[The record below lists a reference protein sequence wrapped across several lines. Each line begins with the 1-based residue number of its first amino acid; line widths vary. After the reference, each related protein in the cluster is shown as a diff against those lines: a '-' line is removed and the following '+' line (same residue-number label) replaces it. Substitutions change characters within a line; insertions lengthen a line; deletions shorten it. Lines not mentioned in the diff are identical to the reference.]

1 MTIAVAGN
9 RAAAGIAIADIN
21 LKLIQEVIAA
31 IRIGETAMPSSST
44 IRAGWSLTRIS
55 ARSFAATPPQGTSDR

>member
-9 RAAAGIAIADIN
+9 RAAAGIAVADIN

-31 IRIGETAMPSSST
+31 IKIGETGHAIVIDDSGRLIAHP
-44 IRAGWSLTRIS
+44 IS
-55 ARSFAATPPQGTSDR
+55 ARCCAATPPPRVSDR